1 MENKFK
7 PFFQM
12 IPILADVITTSSAY
26 KPEGGL
32 EDEII
37 DDDDGP
43 ILDND
48 NDYVIDGTVDP
59 G

>member
-12 IPILADVITTSSAY
+12 IPILSDVITTSS
-26 KPEGGL
+26 GL
-32 EDEII
+32 QDEII

-43 ILDND
+43 ILDD
-48 NDYVIDGTVDP
+48 E
-59 G
+59 

>member
-1 MENKFK
+1 MEKKFK

-12 IPILADVITTSSAY
+12 IPILADVITTSS
-26 KPEGGL
+26 GL
-32 EDEII
+32 QDEII

-48 NDYVIDGTVDP
+48 NDYAIDGTVDP

>member
-1 MENKFK
+1 MENRFK

-12 IPILADVITTSSAY
+12 IPLLTDPITTSSAFN
-26 KPEGGL
+26 PAGGL

-43 ILDND
+43 ILDD
-48 NDYVIDGTVDP
+48 E
-59 G
+59 

>member
-12 IPILADVITTSSAY
+12 IPILADAIATSS
-26 KPEGGL
+26 GL
-32 EDEII
+32 EDLII
-37 DDDDGP
+37 DGDDDGP
-43 ILDND
+43 ILGND